1 MEEAAAAVDAEAE
14 VKEGVVV
21 EFLLYARWNS
31 TNKKKMHYG
40 KDVVGISLFLSLS
53 LSPPPSLYL
62 PPALSRARDL
72 SLSLSLSES
81 VDPIWAITLLSLGQ
95 GHTLPGYRRSY
106 T

>member
-40 KDVVGISLFLSLS
+40 KDVVGISLFLSLA
-53 LSPPPSLYL
+53 LPPSLPL
-62 PPALSRARDL
+62 SASRSLSRA
-72 SLSLSLSES
+72 
-81 VDPIWAITLLSLGQ
+81 
-95 GHTLPGYRRSY
+95 
-106 T
+106 